1 MLLEEIFFAKTLEDA
16 KSLAVQKFGVPQ
28 SDITFEV
35 LEEPK
40 KVFFKVK
47 GEFKVKAS
55 YNQVDE
61 EVSIEIPQQ
70 TVESTV
76 ENVEIVE
83 SAVETPIDDTIAD
96 TTINEVSVS
105 ETLEDV
111 SVEPV
116 QEVTNIQQDVEVEV
130 SSTDTESTVEPI
142 ESISN
147 QDDEEIVPTP
157 EELLEKAKIAQ
168 SYVTR
173 ILEKMGVDTES
184 EIIQNEN
191 GVVID
196 FKGDGT
202 GTIIG
207 KRGETLDALQYLS
220 AMICNKNEKG
230 YYRITLDSCGYRA
243 KRKVILQELAQKVSK
258 NVLRTGR
265 SQALEPMNPY
275 ERRIIHATI
284 SEIDGVTSRSVGEE
298 PFRKVIISSENP
310 APKRYNNR
318 KGGYRGNN
326 NNKRGGRGNNNHGKS
341 NKYHGNGKKRNYQP
355 RSLDLKTSFEKDYR
369 KPKPEDNLNAG
380 LYGKI
385 EF

>member
-61 EVSIEIPQQ
+61 EVSIETPQQ
-70 TVESTV
+70 DVESTV
-76 ENVEIVE
+76 ENVE
-83 SAVETPIDDTIAD
+83 TPIAD
-96 TTINEVSVS
+96 TTINDVSVS

-111 SVEPV
+111 PVEPV
-116 QEVTNIQQDVEVEV
+116 QEVTTIQQDVEVEV
-130 SSTDTESTVEPI
+130 SSTNTEDTVEPI
-142 ESISN
+142 EDINN
-147 QDDEEIVPTP
+147 QDEDEIVPTP

-173 ILEKMGVDTES
+173 ILEKMGIDTES

-284 SEIDGVTSRSVGEE
+284 SEIEGVTSRSVGEE

-326 NNKRGGRGNNNHGKS
+326 GNKRGGRGNNNHGKS

>member
-1 MLLEEIFFAKTLEDA
+1 MLEEIFTAKTLDDA
-16 KSLAVQKFGVPQ
+16 KSLAVKKFGVAENEI
-28 SDITFEV
+28 SFEI
-35 LEEPK
+35 LEEAK
-40 KVFFKVK
+40 KGLFGRIK
-47 GEFKVKAS
+47 GDYKVKAT
-55 YNQVDE
+55 YNPPVVE
-61 EVSIEIPQQ
+61 EPIPQP
-70 TVESTV
+70 VENIVEVV
-76 ENVEIVE
+76 ENVEETQSSVEEVVSSEEIQEESAPIDIPTQDVQVKEEVITEEPVEIQETQDTIQPVEIVE
-83 SAVETPIDDTIAD
+83 TE
-96 TTINEVSVS
+96 EVSK
-105 ETLEDV
+105 
-111 SVEPV
+111 
-116 QEVTNIQQDVEVEV
+116 
-130 SSTDTESTVEPI
+130 DTEEVL
-142 ESISN
+142 
-147 QDDEEIVPTP
+147 PTP
-157 EELLEKAKIAQ
+157 EELLEKSKMAQ
-168 SYVTR
+168 AYVTR
-173 ILEKMGVDTES
+173 ILEKMGINTES

-220 AMICNKNEKG
+220 AMICNKGENS

-243 KRKVILQELAQKVSK
+243 KRKVILKELAQKVSK

-298 PFRKVIISSENP
+298 PFRKVIISSTNP
-310 APKRYNNR
+310 KKHNNNR
-318 KGGYRGNN
+318 KGYHSNSNG
-326 NNKRGGRGNNNHGKS
+326 KRGGRGNNN
-341 NKYHGNGKKRNYQP
+341 KYRGNGRKKTYQP
-355 RSLDLKTSFEKDYR
+355 RSLDLKTSFEKDYK